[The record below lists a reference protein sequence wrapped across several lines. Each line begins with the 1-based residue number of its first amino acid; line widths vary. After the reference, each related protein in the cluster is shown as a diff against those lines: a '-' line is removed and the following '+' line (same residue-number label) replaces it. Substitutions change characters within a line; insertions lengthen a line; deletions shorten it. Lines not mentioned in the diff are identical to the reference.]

1 MKIIIFGAGAI
12 GSYFGASLLLGGN
25 EVIFLEREPAVGI
38 LKRSGITMKR
48 KGLVQKVSGLRI
60 FTDYEEIIRL
70 GPFDFG
76 ILAVKSYDT
85 QSFIEG
91 ISKHKNTLP
100 PILSLQNGVA
110 NENML
115 AAFIG
120 RERVIAG
127 SVATAIGREGTG
139 EIVVEKLR
147 GVGIAGSSG
156 LVSEIVK
163 VFNES
168 GLIAKSYPRILDMK
182 WSKMLTNL
190 QANASS
196 AILNMLPGEIYANR
210 ELFSLEMEQLREAL
224 KVMRAQEIKVVDLP
238 GTPVRLL
245 AAGSGFPVWLGQP
258 IIGSVLGK
266 GRGDKQPSFLIEI
279 QNKTGKSEV
288 GFLNGAVVSYGKGKD
303 ISTPVNSVLTNTLLG
318 IVSGNLD
325 RQKFDHQPERLLD
338 LVRIEKAK
346 V

>member
-25 EVIFLEREPAVGI
+25 EVVFLEREPAAGV

-60 FTDYEEIIRL
+60 FTDYEEIAPS
-70 GPFDFG
+70 GPFDLG

-85 QSFIEG
+85 EGFIAG
-91 ISKHKNTLP
+91 IRMFKDILP

-110 NENML
+110 NEDIL
-115 AAFIG
+115 SAFIG
-120 RERVIAG
+120 REKVIAG
-127 SVATAIGREGTG
+127 SVTTAIGREGTG

-147 GVGIAGSSG
+147 GVGIAGSSE

-168 GLIAKSYPRILDMK
+168 GLIAKGYPRVLDMK

-190 QANASS
+190 QANATS

-210 ELFSLEMEQLREAL
+210 KLFSLEMEQLREAL
-224 KVMRAQEIKVVDLP
+224 EVMRAQEIKVVDLP
-238 GTPVRLL
+238 RTPVRLL
-245 AAGSGFPVWLGQP
+245 AAGSGLPFWLGQP

-288 GFLNGAVVSYGKGKD
+288 AFLNGAVVSHGKEKV
-303 ISTPVNSVLTNTLLG
+303 ISTPINSVLTNTLMG
-318 IVSGNLD
+318 IVSGNINQQD
-325 RQKFDHQPERLLD
+325 FDHQPERLLD
-338 LVRIEKAK
+338 LVRIERAK